1 MKREEFSWQKKIFQ
15 RIRQL
20 LILSKK
26 RWKRFGVRHA
36 DRGKIVIT
44 RTFRLSYLNAWN
56 TTSIHSSASIGFPN
70 TAMKSPIGLLFRIP
84 LVNGSISILLLVHP
98 SHLRTTFL
106 KGRHLLQQGSSNKNK
121 KRKGKMKNRFH
132 LVNTHPSSFFH
143 LLYKAM
149 W

>member
-36 DRGKIVIT
+36 ARGKIVIT
-44 RTFRLSYLNAWN
+44 RPFRLSYLNAWN
-56 TTSIHSSASIGFPN
+56 TISIHSSASIGFPN

-98 SHLRTTFL
+98 SLLRTAFL
-106 KGRHLLQQGSSNKNK
+106 KGRHLLQQRSSNKNK
-121 KRKGKMKNRFH
+121 KRKGQYEKP
-132 LVNTHPSSFFH
+132 LSSCEHSSKFIFSSA
-143 LLYKAM
+143 L
-149 W
+149 